1 MFTIG
6 SPLTLNDVLITRPQP
21 VSSSND
27 FIKSLID
34 GKVNKQPYYNSQY
47 AALPKVYAQ
56 DASLEISKLDVIK
69 KYKTITGKK
78 ILPYHSKNLEGFD
91 INFPIDLIFAK
102 FIIKKKLI
110 KFQKISKKSFFKI

>member
-1 MFTIG
+1 M
-6 SPLTLNDVLITRPQP
+6 
-21 VSSSND
+21 
-27 FIKSLID
+27 
-34 GKVNKQPYYNSQY
+34 
-47 AALPKVYAQ
+47 YAQ

-102 FIIKKKLI
+102 FLIKEKLI
-110 KFQKISKKSFFKI
+110 KLQKISKKTFFKA